1 MFVLPNDLIRLVD
14 PSLTKMLDELPT
26 VCYPI
31 AKEKRTKKHFFHIDA
46 RVNKLV
52 NVDVVMIN

>member
-1 MFVLPNDLIRLVD
+1 MFVLPNDLIRLID
-14 PSLTKMLDELPT
+14 PSLTKMLNELPT

-31 AKEKRTKKHFFHIDA
+31 AKEKRKKIHIDA

-52 NVDVVMIN
+52 NADAVVMH